1 MHCYKDE
8 YGFERNHFM
17 DMKKVRKLI
26 KKNTFVSCIPLISTN
41 RNELLADVEGAVAN
55 GCDFLEWR
63 RDHFMPGEVLTAV
76 EEQVLLS
83 EIKTRM
89 PEQGLIYTYRSH
101 REGGVCK
108 TADEIRATAMI
119 AAIKSNYIDYL
130 DVELN
135 SETTFLEQ
143 LKVALK
149 TSETQWLVSSHNFEK
164 TPVIAEIS
172 AVFRAMEE
180 AGGDVLKLAV
190 MPQSIDDVR
199 HLIEATLTYNEKSPK
214 PMIAIAMGS
223 LGVITR
229 IAPDL
234 CGGSL
239 TFVAGAGKT
248 APGQLSLEEIIDL
261 RKRMALI

>member
-1 MHCYKDE
+1 MS
-8 YGFERNHFM
+8 
-17 DMKKVRKLI
+17 MKKAFKLI
-26 KKNTFVSCIPLISTN
+26 RKNTFISCIPLISAN
-41 RNELLADVEGAVAN
+41 RNELLADVEVGVAN

-63 RDHFMPGEVLTAV
+63 RDHFMPGEQLTAA
-76 EEQVLLS
+76 EEQDLLN

-89 PEQGLIYTYRSH
+89 PNQGLIYTYRSH
-101 REGGVCK
+101 LEGGVYE
-108 TADEIRATAMI
+108 TRDEIRTAAVI
-119 AAIKSNYIDYL
+119 AAIKSNRVDYV

-135 SETTFLEQ
+135 SDPALLEQ
-143 LKVALK
+143 IKEVLK

-164 TPVIAEIS
+164 TPPVAEIN
-172 AVFRAMEE
+172 AVFCAMER

-190 MPQSIDDVR
+190 MPQSMDDVR
-199 HLIEATLTYNEKSPK
+199 HLIQTTLTYNENSRK

-223 LGVITR
+223 LGAITR

-239 TFVAGAGKT
+239 TFAAGAGKT